1 MSHVDEG
8 TLHAYLDGELAPV
21 ERERV
26 DTHLKGCPA
35 CQARLAEERAIIERA
50 SRLLGMAAPPE
61 RAAPPL
67 QQLRQPRL
75 AWRLRRPLAWAATL
89 ILAVGL
95 GWFARGSA
103 NRSIAGLDERSAT
116 RAESATAPVTTPAA
130 VATAPRDQ
138 EVQLKDAKGLGRDAN
153 RERAVDRVSG
163 AGVANNALAMR
174 QAPRALQ
181 SQDSAKLDS
190 AGRRA
195 RAELDSANAV
205 VTGAAA
211 SVATIAVPPQQAA
224 AESQK
229 ARPVTTRGGRAATPA
244 AASPEQPLVVDGVPI
259 GDAASGVISLRA
271 RRATPIMSTTWPLIS
286 RQPARDVLGVEPVT
300 IPGFAVRAYRRNP
313 QAREIVVEQVTD
325 AGTTIS
331 LIERR
336 MDSYGYA
343 DERRMDSAA
352 ANAPQAMAKAV
363 NERLARFV
371 GLLRVEIDG
380 PLTPDSLSNL
390 LELAR

>member
-61 RAAPPL
+61 RVMPPL
-67 QQLRQPRL
+67 DQLRRPPVI
-75 AWRLRRPLAWAATL
+75 WRLRRPLAWAATVV
-89 ILAVGL
+89 LAVGL
-95 GWFARGSA
+95 GWFARGWPG
-103 NRSIAGLDERSAT
+103 RSMEERSAT
-116 RAESATAPVTTPAA
+116 RAESATAPVKTPAA

-138 EVQLKDAKGLGRDAN
+138 EVQPKDAKGLGRDAN
-153 RERAVDRVSG
+153 REHAADRVSG

-174 QAPRALQ
+174 HAPRALQ
-181 SQDSAKLDS
+181 AQDSAKLDS

-211 SVATIAVPPQQAA
+211 SVATIAVQPQQAA

-229 ARPVTTRGGRAATPA
+229 ARPVTVHGKRAATPA
-244 AASPEQPLVVDGVPI
+244 AASPEPPLVVDGVPV
-259 GDAASGVISLRA
+259 GDAASGVITLGT

-352 ANAPQAMAKAV
+352 ANAPQVMAKAA

-371 GLLRVEIDG
+371 GLLRIEIDG
-380 PLTPDSLSNL
+380 PLTPDSLSSL

>member
-35 CQARLAEERAIIERA
+35 CQARLAEERALIERA
-50 SRLLGMAAPPE
+50 SRLLGMATPPE
-61 RAAPPL
+61 RAMPPL
-67 QQLRQPRL
+67 SQLRRPPVF
-75 AWRLRRPLAWAATL
+75 WRLRRPLAWAATL

-95 GWFARGSA
+95 GWYVRGTLADRTAPPREEADQALASKPASA
-103 NRSIAGLDERSAT
+103 PSAPPAAGLMQDSP
-116 RAESATAPVTTPAA
+116 SPVAQP
-130 VATAPRDQ
+130 
-138 EVQLKDAKGLGRDAN
+138 KGH
-153 RERAVDRVSG
+153 
-163 AGVANNALAMR
+163 LAMR
-174 QAPRALQ
+174 HAGQKA
-181 SQDSAKLDS
+181 DSVNKDRDVVQRELES
-190 AGRRA
+190 AAVETGA
-195 RAELDSANAV
+195 MAGNAV
-205 VTGAAA
+205 AARESA
-211 SVATIAVPPQQAA
+211 SVATLGAQTAKTA
-224 AESQK
+224 AELP
-229 ARPVTTRGGRAATPA
+229 RP
-244 AASPEQPLVVDGVPI
+244 
-259 GDAASGVISLRA
+259 AASGVTVRRQTATAPAVAAAPEPQVQIDGSLSRA
-271 RRATPIMSTTWPLIS
+271 SLYGSGESRRRATPVMSTTWPIIA
-286 RQPARDVLGVEPVT
+286 RQPARDVLGVEPVI

-336 MDSYGYA
+336 MDPNGYA
-343 DERRMDSAA
+343 DELRMDSAA
-352 ANAPQAMAKAV
+352 ANAPQAMAKAA

-380 PLTPDSLSNL
+380 PLTPDSLSSL

>member
-50 SRLLGMAAPPE
+50 SRLLGMATPPQ
-61 RAAPPL
+61 RTIPPL
-67 QQLRQPRL
+67 HQLRQPRL

-95 GWFARGSA
+95 GWFARGSMVQ
-103 NRSIAGLDERSAT
+103 RRESDAGSAEMAPAAAPNT
-116 RAESATAPVTTPAA
+116 RALAQSAPAPDSSALDHGPQTH
-130 VATAPRDQ
+130 
-138 EVQLKDAKGLGRDAN
+138 
-153 RERAVDRVSG
+153 
-163 AGVANNALAMR
+163 LAMR
-174 QAPRALQ
+174 ERRFTDSVSKDRDQRQLANAQPAGTASNALQ
-181 SQDSAKLDS
+181 ARESAS
-190 AGRRA
+190 
-195 RAELDSANAV
+195 V
-205 VTGAAA
+205 VTGASAEEKTDAVAQLPRPAA
-211 SVATIAVPPQQAA
+211 SGVTVRRQAA
-224 AESQK
+224 A
-229 ARPVTTRGGRAATPA
+229 APA
-244 AASPEQPLVVDGVPI
+244 AAEPQAAPNISVDGVPL
-259 GDAASGVISLRA
+259 GHAASGVITLGA
-271 RRATPIMSTTWPLIS
+271 RRATPIMSTTWPIIA
-286 RQPARDVLGVEPVT
+286 RQPARDVLGVEPVV

-313 QAREIVVEQVTD
+313 AAREIVVEQVTD

-336 MDSYGYA
+336 MDAYGYA
-343 DERRMDSAA
+343 DELRMDSAA
-352 ANAPQAMAKAV
+352 ANAPSAMAKAAK
-363 NERLARFV
+363 ERLARFV

-380 PLTPDSLSNL
+380 PLTPDSLSSL

>member
-50 SRLLGMAAPPE
+50 SRLLGMATPPE
-61 RAAPPL
+61 RAMPPL
-67 QQLRQPRL
+67 DQLRRPPVI
-75 AWRLRRPLAWAATL
+75 WRLRRPLAWAATL

-95 GWFARGSA
+95 GWFARGSMVQ
-103 NRSIAGLDERSAT
+103 RRESDAGSPEMAPAAAPNT
-116 RAESATAPVTTPAA
+116 RALAQSAPAPDSSALDHGPQTH
-130 VATAPRDQ
+130 
-138 EVQLKDAKGLGRDAN
+138 
-153 RERAVDRVSG
+153 
-163 AGVANNALAMR
+163 LAMR
-174 QAPRALQ
+174 ERRFTDSVSKDRDQRQLANAQAAGTASNALQ
-181 SQDSAKLDS
+181 ARESAS
-190 AGRRA
+190 
-195 RAELDSANAV
+195 V
-205 VTGAAA
+205 VTGASAEEKTDAVAQLPRPAA
-211 SVATIAVPPQQAA
+211 SGVTVRRQAA
-224 AESQK
+224 A
-229 ARPVTTRGGRAATPA
+229 APA
-244 AASPEQPLVVDGVPI
+244 AAEPQAAPNISVDGAHLS
-259 GDAASGVISLRA
+259 DAASGVISRA
-271 RRATPIMSTTWPLIS
+271 GRRATPIMSTTWPIIA
-286 RQPARDVLGVEPVT
+286 RQPARDVLGVEPVV

-313 QAREIVVEQVTD
+313 AAREIVVEQVTD

-336 MDSYGYA
+336 MDAYGYA
-343 DERRMDSAA
+343 DELRMDSAA
-352 ANAPQAMAKAV
+352 ANAPSAMAKAA

-380 PLTPDSLSNL
+380 PLTPDSLSSL

>member
-8 TLHAYLDGELAPV
+8 TLHAYLDGELASV

-75 AWRLRRPLAWAATL
+75 AWRLRRPLAWAATVV
-89 ILAVGL
+89 LAVGL
-95 GWFARGSA
+95 GWFARGWPS
-103 NRSIAGLDERSAT
+103 RSMEERSAT
-116 RAESATAPVTTPAA
+116 RAESATAPVTTPAT

-138 EVQLKDAKGLGRDAN
+138 EVHPKDAKGLGRDAN

-181 SQDSAKLDS
+181 AQDSAKLDT
-190 AGRRA
+190 AGRHA

-211 SVATIAVPPQQAA
+211 SVATIAVQPQQAA

-244 AASPEQPLVVDGVPI
+244 AASPEPPLVIDGAVR
-259 GDAASGVISLRA
+259 GSLYGSAARE
-271 RRATPIMSTTWPLIS
+271 RATPVMSTTWPLIS
-286 RQPARDVLGVEPVT
+286 RQPARDVLGVEPVI

-313 QAREIVVEQVTD
+313 AAREIVVEQVTD

-352 ANAPQAMAKAV
+352 ANAPQVMAKAA

-371 GLLRVEIDG
+371 GLLRIEIDG
-380 PLTPDSLSNL
+380 PLTPDSLSSL

>member
-50 SRLLGMAAPPE
+50 SRLLGMATPPE
-61 RAAPPL
+61 RAMPPL
-67 QQLRQPRL
+67 SQLRRPPVI
-75 AWRLRRPLAWAATL
+75 WRLRRPLAWAATL

-95 GWFARGSA
+95 GWYAR
-103 NRSIAGLDERSAT
+103 
-116 RAESATAPVTTPAA
+116 
-130 VATAPRDQ
+130 
-138 EVQLKDAKGLGRDAN
+138 
-153 RERAVDRVSG
+153 DRVVQGQLEDTAADYSLRMQEHG
-163 AGVANNALAMR
+163 RVAPPSVGPVRDSSSLAMPPQGHLAMR
-174 QAPRALQ
+174 RMVPKADSISKDRDELQ
-181 SQDSAKLDS
+181 HQTESA
-190 AGRRA
+190 
-195 RAELDSANAV
+195 EV
-205 VTGAAA
+205 MTGAAA
-211 SVATIAVPPQQAA
+211 GNAVAARETISVASLGEQKVATAALPRATLPSVRVRGQATPPAA
-224 AESQK
+224 AEPMPASIYVDGAP
-229 ARPVTTRGGRAATPA
+229 ARQRAA
-244 AASPEQPLVVDGVPI
+244 V
-259 GDAASGVISLRA
+259 
-271 RRATPIMSTTWPLIS
+271 IMSTTWPLIS
-286 RQPARDVLGVEPVT
+286 RQPARDVLGVEPVI

-313 QAREIVVEQVTD
+313 AAREIAVEQVTD

-336 MDSYGYA
+336 VDNYA
-343 DERRMDSAA
+343 DELRMDSAA
-352 ANAPQAMAKAV
+352 ANAPSAMAKAV

>member
-8 TLHAYLDGELAPV
+8 TLHAYLDGELASV

-35 CQARLAEERAIIERA
+35 CQARLAEERAILERA
-50 SRLLGMAAPPE
+50 SRLLGMATPPE
-61 RAAPPL
+61 RAMPPL
-67 QQLRQPRL
+67 SQLRRPPVF
-75 AWRLRRPLAWAATL
+75 WRLRRPLAWAATL

-95 GWFARGSA
+95 GWYVRGSFSGRELLREETDQTLGSRPA
-103 NRSIAGLDERSAT
+103 AARRMPQALPAVADSARLEMPPQGHLAMRRAAPKTDSISKDRDAVRRQLDSAAVEAGAVAGNAVAARDTTSVAMLGAQT
-116 RAESATAPVTTPAA
+116 AKATAELPRPAASGVTVRRQAATTPAA
-130 VATAPRDQ
+130 
-138 EVQLKDAKGLGRDAN
+138 
-153 RERAVDRVSG
+153 
-163 AGVANNALAMR
+163 
-174 QAPRALQ
+174 
-181 SQDSAKLDS
+181 
-190 AGRRA
+190 
-195 RAELDSANAV
+195 AE
-205 VTGAAA
+205 
-211 SVATIAVPPQQAA
+211 PQ
-224 AESQK
+224 
-229 ARPVTTRGGRAATPA
+229 PVT
-244 AASPEQPLVVDGVPI
+244 VDGVAL
-259 GDAASGVISLRA
+259 GDAASGVITRGA
-271 RRATPIMSTTWPLIS
+271 RRATPIMSTTWPIIA
-286 RQPARDVLGVEPVT
+286 RQPARDVLGVEPVV

-313 QAREIVVEQVTD
+313 GTREIAVEQVTD

-336 MDSYGYA
+336 MDASGYA

-352 ANAPQAMAKAV
+352 ANAPQAMAKAA

>member
-61 RAAPPL
+61 RAMPPL
-67 QQLRQPRL
+67 DQLRRPPVT
-75 AWRLRRPLAWAATL
+75 WRLRRPLAWAATVV
-89 ILAVGL
+89 LAVGL
-95 GWFARGSA
+95 GWFARGWPS
-103 NRSIAGLDERSAT
+103 RSMDERSGT

-153 RERAVDRVSG
+153 RERVTDRVSG

-174 QAPRALQ
+174 QAPHELQ
-181 SQDSAKLDS
+181 SQDSARLDT
-190 AGRRA
+190 ARRLA

-211 SVATIAVPPQQAA
+211 SVATIAVQPQQAA

-244 AASPEQPLVVDGVPI
+244 AASPEQPLVIDGAPR
-259 GDAASGVISLRA
+259 GSLYGSAARE
-271 RRATPIMSTTWPLIS
+271 RATPVMSTTWPLIS

-336 MDSYGYA
+336 VDSNGYA

-352 ANAPQAMAKAV
+352 ANMPQAMAKAA

-371 GLLRVEIDG
+371 GLLRIEIDG
-380 PLTPDSLSNL
+380 PLTPDSLSSL

>member
-50 SRLLGMAAPPE
+50 SRLLGMATPPE
-61 RAAPPL
+61 RAIPPL
-67 QQLRQPRL
+67 HQLRRPPVV
-75 AWRLRRPLAWAATL
+75 WRLRRPLAWAATVV
-89 ILAVGL
+89 LAVGL
-95 GWFARGSA
+95 GWLARGSA
-103 NRSIAGLDERSAT
+103 SRRIAGLDEQSTT

-130 VATAPRDQ
+130 VATVPGDQ
-138 EVQLKDAKGLGRDAN
+138 EVQLKDAKVPGRNAN
-153 RERAVDRVSG
+153 RERAADRASG
-163 AGVANNALAMR
+163 AGVPNNALAMR
-174 QAPRALQ
+174 QAPRDLQ
-181 SQDSAKLDS
+181 SQDKLDTARRPTS
-190 AGRRA
+190 AA
-195 RAELDSANAV
+195 LDTANAV
-205 VTGAAA
+205 ATGATA
-211 SVATIAVPPQQAA
+211 SVATIAVQPQQAA

-229 ARPVTTRGGRAATPA
+229 ARPVTIRGGRAATPA
-244 AASPEQPLVVDGVPI
+244 AAAPEQPLVVDGVPL
-259 GDAASGVISLRA
+259 GDAASGVITLRT
-271 RRATPIMSTTWPLIS
+271 RRATPIMSTTWPIIA
-286 RQPARDVLGVEPVT
+286 RRPARDVLGVEPVV

-313 QAREIVVEQVTD
+313 AAREIVVEQVTD

-336 MDSYGYA
+336 VDSSGYA
-343 DERRMDSAA
+343 DEGRTDSAA

-380 PLTPDSLSNL
+380 PLTPDSLSSL

>member
-35 CQARLAEERAIIERA
+35 CQARLAEERAILERA
-50 SRLLGMAAPPE
+50 SRLLGMATPPE
-61 RAAPPL
+61 RAMPPL
-67 QQLRQPRL
+67 SQLRRPPVI
-75 AWRLRRPLAWAATL
+75 WRLRRPLAWAATL

-95 GWFARGSA
+95 GWFARGSMMQRPA
-103 NRSIAGLDERSAT
+103 SDAGSPEMAPAAAPST
-116 RAESATAPVTTPAA
+116 RALARAAPAPDSSASADGPQTH
-130 VATAPRDQ
+130 
-138 EVQLKDAKGLGRDAN
+138 
-153 RERAVDRVSG
+153 
-163 AGVANNALAMR
+163 LAMR
-174 QAPRALQ
+174 GRRLT
-181 SQDSAKLDS
+181 DSASKDRDQRQL
-190 AGRRA
+190 
-195 RAELDSANAV
+195 ANAQT
-205 VTGAAA
+205 TGAASNALQQRESA
-211 SVATIAVPPQQAA
+211 SVETGAT
-224 AESQK
+224 AEQK
-229 ARPVTTRGGRAATPA
+229 ADAVAQLPRP
-244 AASPEQPLVVDGVPI
+244 
-259 GDAASGVISLRA
+259 AASGVTVRRQAAPAPAVAAAPEPQIQIDGSLSRA
-271 RRATPIMSTTWPLIS
+271 SLYGSGEGRRRATPVMSTTWPIIA
-286 RQPARDVLGVEPVT
+286 RQPARDLLGVEPVI

-336 MDSYGYA
+336 MDANGYA
-343 DERRMDSAA
+343 DELRMDSAA

-380 PLTPDSLSNL
+380 PLTPDSLSSL

>member
-35 CQARLAEERAIIERA
+35 CQARLAEERTLIERA
-50 SRLLGMAAPPE
+50 GRLLGMAAPPE
-61 RAAPPL
+61 RAMPPL

-75 AWRLRRPLAWAATL
+75 TWRLRRPLAWAATL

-95 GWFARGSA
+95 GWFARGHYRRASEVSGFVVQPA
-103 NRSIAGLDERSAT
+103 APVI
-116 RAESATAPVTTPAA
+116 AESAAIAPPA
-130 VATAPRDQ
+130 VARVDHLA
-138 EVQLKDAKGLGRDAN
+138 LKDEASVSRERDA
-153 RERAVDRVSG
+153 DRRQVAAG
-163 AGVANNALAMR
+163 AAQTANNALALR
-174 QAPRALQ
+174 RPAPAAQLQ
-181 SQDSAKLDS
+181 DSARPDSAKLADVGALERGAPAIS
-190 AGRRA
+190 GNAPGVSIRGGPPPAARVA
-195 RAELDSANAV
+195 PPAQAPEPQAKAVAPRAETAAV
-205 VTGAAA
+205 STG
-211 SVATIAVPPQQAA
+211 SSIYIDGTIAR
-224 AESQK
+224 K
-229 ARPVTTRGGRAATPA
+229 RAPA
-244 AASPEQPLVVDGVPI
+244 ILSSEWPI
-259 GDAASGVISLRA
+259 IA
-271 RRATPIMSTTWPLIS
+271 
-286 RQPARDVLGVEPVT
+286 RQPARDVLGVEPVV

-313 QAREIVVEQVTD
+313 AAREIVVEQVTD

-336 MDSYGYA
+336 VVEASLYGA
-343 DERRMDSAA
+343 ADSAA
-352 ANAPQAMAKAV
+352 ASVPSAMAKSV

-380 PLTPDSLSNL
+380 PLTPDSLSSL

>member
-61 RAAPPL
+61 RAMPPL
-67 QQLRQPRL
+67 AQLRRPPVI
-75 AWRLRRPLAWAATL
+75 WRLRRPLAWAATL

-95 GWFARGSA
+95 GWYVRGTFSGRA
-103 NRSIAGLDERSAT
+103 APQREAQDEVAT
-116 RAESATAPVTTPAA
+116 RQAAAPSGPQALPSVAQDRDSALAAMAPQGRLAMRRGIPKADSISKDRDALQHQLESTAVVTRAA
-130 VATAPRDQ
+130 ARNAVAARDTTSVAAIGEQKVATAG
-138 EVQLKDAKGLGRDAN
+138 QL
-153 RERAVDRVSG
+153 
-163 AGVANNALAMR
+163 
-174 QAPRALQ
+174 PRATPPSVGVRGQ
-181 SQDSAKLDS
+181 
-190 AGRRA
+190 
-195 RAELDSANAV
+195 
-205 VTGAAA
+205 AAPA
-211 SVATIAVPPQQAA
+211 AA
-224 AESQK
+224 AEPQPAPK
-229 ARPVTTRGGRAATPA
+229 AR
-244 AASPEQPLVVDGVPI
+244 VDGVPMS
-259 GDAASGVISLRA
+259 DAASGVISLRT
-271 RRATPIMSTTWPLIS
+271 RRATPIMSTTWPIIS
-286 RQPARDVLGVEPVT
+286 RQPARDVLGVEPVI

-313 QAREIVVEQVTD
+313 AAREIVVEQVTD

-343 DERRMDSAA
+343 DRLADSAA
-352 ANAPQAMAKAV
+352 ANEPRAMAKSV

-371 GLLRVEIDG
+371 GPLRIEIDG
-380 PLTPDSLSNL
+380 PLTPDSLSSL